1 MTWSELLKKPSCPL
15 PWDEKLKWI
24 QEATDFGNK
33 YNVIIRLKEYTNRRG
48 DVLLIEMT
56 HRDDQKNTARY
67 KKLDGT
73 YISARDRISNYFEHL
88 YDKLPYVRRNIRMNV
103 NT

>member
-33 YNVIIRLKEYTNRRG
+33 YNVIIRLKEYTNRCG
-48 DVLLIEMT
+48 EILLIEMT
-56 HRDDQKNTARY
+56 HRNDQKNTV
-67 KKLDGT
+67 
-73 YISARDRISNYFEHL
+73 SF
-88 YDKLPYVRRNIRMNV
+88 RNIKETV
-103 NT
+103 DKYLAIYEKVTA